1 MAITYTHLDA
11 DTHIL
16 EPPDVWT
23 ARVPEKYRDRVP
35 RMVRDDSGKDIWV
48 MEGRQIST
56 VGFFALAGWPTPFP
70 DCPPTLDACLPA
82 AHDAHARLEY
92 MDSIGTW
99 AEVIY
104 PNVAGFGSQ
113 KFLSIDDA
121 DLKLHCVR
129 AYNDFLR
136 DWASADP
143 RRLITIMAMP
153 YWDIDLTVAEVE
165 RGIELGHRGI
175 LFTGEPQR
183 FGLPVM
189 ADRHWDP
196 LWSIAQ
202 EAGLA
207 IHFHIGSG
215 EVNSLFTPDRIAAA
229 GTAATYGLSSVQ
241 MFLGNG
247 AQVADLLLSG
257 VLPRFPELRFV
268 SVESGVGWV
277 PFLLEAVDY
286 SYLEG
291 CPGKVGEWELMPSE
305 YFRRQVYACTW
316 FESLPFHHMLEDLPL
331 DNICFETDF
340 PHPTCLYG
348 NVEETIE
355 RATDALDPET
365 REKILWGNAAR
376 LYGVETIDE
385 ANAAAPATV

>member
-1 MAITYTHLDA
+1 MAT
-11 DTHIL
+11 
-16 EPPDVWT
+16 
-23 ARVPEKYRDRVP
+23 
-35 RMVRDDSGKDIWV
+35 
-48 MEGRQIST
+48 
-56 VGFFALAGWPTPFP
+56 
-70 DCPPTLDACLPA
+70 
-82 AHDAHARLEY
+82 
-92 MDSIGTW
+92 
-99 AEVIY
+99 
-104 PNVAGFGSQ
+104 
-113 KFLSIDDA
+113 
-121 DLKLHCVR
+121 
-129 AYNDFLR
+129 
-136 DWASADP
+136 
-143 RRLITIMAMP
+143 P

-183 FGLPVM
+183 FGLPVL

-196 LWSIAQ
+196 LWSLAQ

-207 IHFHIGSG
+207 VHFHIGSG
-215 EVNSLFTPDRIAAA
+215 EISNLFTPERVGAA

-247 AQVADLLLSG
+247 VQVADLLLSG
-257 VLPRFPELRFV
+257 ILPRFPELRFV
-268 SVESGVGWV
+268 SVESGVGWI

-291 CPGKVGEWELMPSE
+291 CVGKKGEWELLPSE

-316 FESLPFHHMLEDLPL
+316 FEKLPFQTMLQDLPL

-355 RATDALDPET
+355 GAVGALSEST
-365 REKILWGNAAR
+365 RRKILWDNTAR
-376 LYGVETIDE
+376 LYGVETPV
-385 ANAAAPATV
+385 AV